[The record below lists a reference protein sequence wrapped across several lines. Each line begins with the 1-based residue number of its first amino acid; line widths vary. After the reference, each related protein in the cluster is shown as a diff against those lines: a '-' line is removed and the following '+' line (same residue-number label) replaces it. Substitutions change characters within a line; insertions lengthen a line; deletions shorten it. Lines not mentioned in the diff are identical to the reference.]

1 MHSSYALLQ
10 RLAAPGRRGKGVRVF
25 IISLGTLAG
34 WKNADLEKMIGGHLV
49 VEERISYE
57 HWDGEGVTIRKEV
70 EKKMF

>member
-1 MHSSYALLQ
+1 M
-10 RLAAPGRRGKGVRVF
+10 F